1 MYSTSFN
8 KVAQV
13 IILLCFISF
22 AVINCETNTQFSNE
36 FKNAP
41 IRARRQLSIG
51 ATGQLG
57 DRLHKEKENDLKETV
72 TKHYKDPSDPYGFG
86 K

>member
-8 KVAQV
+8 KVVQV
-13 IILLCFISF
+13 IIFMCFISF
-22 AVINCETNTQFSNE
+22 AVINCEMNSQFSNE

-41 IRARRQLSIG
+41 IRARRQLSVG

-57 DRLHKEKENDLKETV
+57 DRLNKEKENDLKETV
-72 TKHYKDPSDPYGFG
+72 TKHYKVPSDPYSYG
-86 K
+86 